1 MAVDISDED
10 IRLEDSIDYIDSEY
24 EATKPRILVFGIG
37 GGGVNAVD
45 SMFSSDDMQE
55 IEFVV
60 ANTDSQSLKKSPVKN
75 KILLGKESMRGLG
88 AGMDP
93 VVGRN
98 AAEENIKEIEKV
110 LTGVNMVFLTA
121 GMGGGTGTGAIP
133 VVAKKA
139 KEMGILVVA
148 IVTKPFSSEGPNR
161 MRIAEEGIRE
171 LKKIADTLIVVP
183 NQNLIRIANAD
194 TYLEE
199 SLRRVNDVL
208 KYGVKGIT
216 DLITKPG
223 FINLDFAD
231 VKTVMSK
238 SGRAMMGTGE
248 ASGENKA
255 ERAVDEALSN
265 PLLDNVSIK
274 GARGIIINVTGSPDI
289 TLFEYDNA
297 TRRIREEVDND
308 SADIIIGNVFDKALD
323 DTIRIS
329 IFATGIDDPDSVQE
343 EVEEIVPADSTPIS
357 DRFSNNYNNNY
368 SNDYSGN
375 YNYNNNY
382 NDYVNNE
389 YAEEEEEKKVVAQ
402 PRIIQPKIVPP
413 DARKRQQP
421 IPKKR
426 VPDYNMGDDD
436 DFYDMGEVA
445 TYNEFVP
452 QKRQRQQPQQ
462 QPPQKKHGFFSSFF
476 NSNDKVIN
484 SVDEDDF
491 DINVEYYNNTPAY
504 LRKKRNN

>member
-1 MAVDISDED
+1 MIDED
-10 IRLEDSIDYIDSEY
+10 IKLDDSIDYIDAEY
-24 EATKPRILVFGIG
+24 EAIKPRILVFGVG

-45 SMFSSDDMQE
+45 SMFNSDDLKE
-55 IEFVV
+55 VDFVV

-93 VVGRN
+93 IVGRN
-98 AAEENIKEIEKV
+98 AAEESIAEIEKA
-110 LTGVNMVFLTA
+110 LDGVNMVFVTA

-148 IVTKPFSSEGPNR
+148 IVTKPFTSEGPNR
-161 MRIAEEGIRE
+161 MHIAEDGIKE

-183 NQNLIRIANAD
+183 NQNLIRIANAE
-194 TYLEE
+194 TPLEE
-199 SLRRVNDVL
+199 SLRKVNDVL

-231 VKTVMSK
+231 VKTVMNK
-238 SGRAMMGTGE
+238 AGRAMMGTGE

-274 GARGIIINVTGSPDI
+274 GAKGIIINVTGSPDI

-308 SADIIIGNVFDKALD
+308 SADIIIGNVFDKTLD

-329 IFATGIDDPDSVQE
+329 IFATGIDDPE
-343 EVEEIVPADSTPIS
+343 EILKQTVEETIPEEPQI
-357 DRFSNNYNNNY
+357 F
-368 SNDYSGN
+368 
-375 YNYNNNY
+375 
-382 NDYVNNE
+382 
-389 YAEEEEEKKVVAQ
+389 EEEEKVFDNKQHIVT
-402 PRIIQPKIVPP
+402 RKKIG
-413 DARKRQQP
+413 
-421 IPKKR
+421 
-426 VPDYNMGDDD
+426 DYSDDE
-436 DFYDMGEVA
+436 DFFDMGEA
-445 TYNEFVP
+445 AKYDEFKP
-452 QKRQRQQPQQ
+452 LAKQSKSFKQQT
-462 QPPQKKHGFFSSFF
+462 QKKHGFFSSLF
-476 NSNDKVIN
+476 NNNNDKVISN
-484 SVDEDDF
+484 VEEDDF
-491 DINVEYYNNTPAY
+491 DINMDYYNNTPAY
-504 LRKKRNN
+504 LRKRKN